1 MSVQTLYLQVSE
13 KSKWV
18 PWLQLGSSLL
28 LNKSVPS
35 RFPEALSSWIVFIH
49 ILFFGREFFLIIK
62 LLIKYF
68 GSFSTEILY
77 QTGIFGRSYMSRY
90 ECCLYE
96 GYPALIQI
104 TCANLE
110 TLIFLAHTS
119 QQSVLIW
126 RESFSNFI
134 TKLSLI
140 GRYPWLP
147 WKCFF
152 STEQR
157 PVYPPD
163 SIWHEHPLRKCR
175 LLNPAPASLGW

>member
-96 GYPALIQI
+96 GYPALIKI